1 MFHGGLGRVLLH
13 SCLHLPSTPP
23 RQSGASIAL
32 QSDNW
37 WTFGSGP
44 KTEPIS
50 NGGLILARQQPVLT
64 GQPVT
69 RTSLTDGSNKR
80 RCSLE
85 TKESHMARKIQRLQG
100 LYSKNG
106 QKLTCFYRPGSLHQI
121 VQFALIQLFR
131 FSPIW
136 AVFASQSSGIIV

>member
-1 MFHGGLGRVLLH
+1 MVLAEFYSTLAPTYPPPLHARVGL
-13 SCLHLPSTPP
+13 
-23 RQSGASIAL
+23 ASRFSPI
-32 QSDNW
+32 S
-37 WTFGSGP
+37 GSGP
-44 KTEPIS
+44 KVTEPIS
-50 NGGLILARQQPVLT
+50 SGGFILARQQPVLT

-69 RTSLTDGSNKR
+69 HTSLTDASDKW

-85 TKESHMARKIQRLQG
+85 TKESHMVRKIQRLQG